1 MSITEAPVTEAPVT
15 RGHASSPVDGGA
27 AALQRHALD
36 VLRDRLIA
44 DFPSASPAQIGAL
57 LDESYA
63 RTEGARVQAFR
74 ALLAERDVRR
84 ALQDPVE
91 QALSQRRRRPT
102 RPTRA

>member
-1 MSITEAPVTEAPVT
+1 MSIAEAPVT
-15 RGHASSPVDGGA
+15 RADESSPLDMGA

-36 VLRDRLIA
+36 VLRERLIA
-44 DFPSASPAQIGAL
+44 DFPSASPARVGAL

-84 ALQDPVE
+84 ALHDAAEP
-91 QALSQRRRRPT
+91 ALSQRRRRPT
-102 RPTRA
+102 RPARV

>member
-1 MSITEAPVTEAPVT
+1 MSITEAPVT
-15 RGHASSPVDGGA
+15 GGDASSPVDVGA

-63 RTEGARVQAFR
+63 RTDGARVQAFR

-84 ALQDPVE
+84 ALHDPAAP
-91 QALSQRRRRPT
+91 ALNQRRRRPT
-102 RPTRA
+102 RPIRA